1 MPVVFRYKG
10 GGKDVSLAASFL
22 NDWKDKVGCSR
33 RKSRSQIKLHRSGND
48 LYTIQMIPTKG
59 DHHYKYYV
67 DGEWKTD
74 TTQPT
79 TEESGFK
86 NNVINLEGF
95 VTYEMEEKQEEVR
108 EKEEIE
114 AKYKQAKQPPSYDTF
129 TGEPPILPPYLRQI
143 ILNKVA
149 IQILPPL

>member
-1 MPVVFRYKG
+1 M
-10 GGKDVSLAASFL
+10 
-22 NDWKDKVGCSR
+22 
-33 RKSRSQIKLHRSGND
+33 
-48 LYTIQMIPTKG
+48 YTIQMIPTKG

-79 TEESGFK
+79 ADENGYK

-95 VTYEMEEKQEEVR
+95 VTYEMEEKQEEAR
-108 EKEEIE
+108 AKEEIE
-114 AKYKQAKQPPSYDTF
+114 EKYKQPKQPPSYDTF

-143 ILNKVA
+143 ILNKVRLA
-149 IQILPPL
+149 FLYSW